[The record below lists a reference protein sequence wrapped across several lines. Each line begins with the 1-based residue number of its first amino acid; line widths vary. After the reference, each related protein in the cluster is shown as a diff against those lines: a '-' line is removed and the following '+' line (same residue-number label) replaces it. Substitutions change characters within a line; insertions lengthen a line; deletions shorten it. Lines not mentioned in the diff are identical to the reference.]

1 MVRYCLLRVHD
12 VCSVVGDQIQL
23 VSICRSQCGHHGLH
37 FLFSG
42 HARQSELND
51 SVTKNIQALSGT
63 LQTILEIAENGSKI
77 SLDNMEML
85 YILTGRANLQD
96 EAPAVPQ
103 QEPAIRISTE
113 KLKDFAA
120 LHQQNELQMK
130 NAIQALV
137 QMNLS

>member
-1 MVRYCLLRVHD
+1 M
-12 VCSVVGDQIQL
+12 
-23 VSICRSQCGHHGLH
+23 
-37 FLFSG
+37 
-42 HARQSELND
+42 
-51 SVTKNIQALSGT
+51 TKNIQALSGT